1 MVEVE
6 NIWSKILYE
15 GGGLVLTN
23 GNVLFS
29 MAVLVVFLAS
39 YRPYMRW
46 IRKGFLGRL
55 NLEEAAAIKIQKR
68 IRLGHFF
75 AFLTVLSFGL
85 FYNSSLYSLIHTN
98 IGPTQIF
105 ASLMS
110 IQLARIIDLLVLRYL
125 LQPVKDEGVYL
136 PKFTEQ
142 GGNQRTI
149 QSVIYILLLWLLVE
163 NLHLNFTL
171 FRIPLKDT
179 AIDFQLTNSIQLS
192 LVILTAKAIY
202 IVLAN
207 FFLQRYFNQNEVNIG
222 SQYAIKQLVKYVI
235 YTSAVIIGL
244 GQLGI
249 DLTLFWGGAAA
260 LLLGVGIGL
269 QQTFNDFFSG
279 ILLLAERPVQV
290 GDILSIDGFKGKVKQ
305 IGLRTSKIE
314 TLENLVMIVPNSKI
328 VGNNIV
334 NWSYNDNKAR
344 FYVEVGVA
352 YGSDTQ
358 LVKQILLDI
367 AKAHNRL
374 LKKPAP
380 FVRLVQFAD
389 SALNFELHF
398 YSSEFITIDNIKS
411 DLRFEIDRKFRE
423 HRITIPFPQRDVWLK
438 NQQP

>member
-1 MVEVE
+1 METG
-6 NIWSKILYE
+6 IFWSRVLFE
-15 GGGLVLTN
+15 GGGLLLTV

-29 MAVLVVFLAS
+29 LVILVVFLAS

-46 IRKGFLGRL
+46 VRKGFVGRL
-55 NLEEAAAIKIQKR
+55 NLEEAAAIKILKR

-75 AFLTVLSFGL
+75 AFLALLSFGL
-85 FYNSSLYSLIHTN
+85 FYHSNLDSLIHTN
-98 IGPTQIF
+98 IGPAQIF

-110 IQLARIIDLLVLRYL
+110 IQLARIIDLVVLKYL
-125 LQPVKDEGVYL
+125 LQPVKHEGG
-136 PKFTEQ
+136 

-149 QSVIYILLLWLLVE
+149 QSVIYVLLLWLLVE
-163 NLHLNFTL
+163 NLHLNFSL

-179 AIDFQLTNSIQLS
+179 SINFQLTNAIQLA

-202 IVLAN
+202 IVLTH
-207 FFLQRYFNQNEVNIG
+207 FFLQRYFNQKEVNIG

-235 YTSAVIIGL
+235 YTTAVIIGL

-279 ILLLAERPVQV
+279 ILLLTERPVQV

-344 FYVEVGVA
+344 FFVEVGVA

-358 LVKQILLDI
+358 LVKQLLLDV
-367 AKAHNRL
+367 AKGHNRL
-374 LKKPAP
+374 LKQPAP
-380 FVRLVQFAD
+380 FVRLVEFAD

-398 YSSEFITIDNIKS
+398 YSSEFVTIDNIKS

-423 HRITIPFPQRDVWLK
+423 HQIVIPFPQRDVWVK
-438 NQQP
+438 NQDLGP

>member
-1 MVEVE
+1 VETGTF
-6 NIWSKILYE
+6 WSKIIYE
-15 GGGLVLTN
+15 GGGLVLTY

-29 MAVLVVFLAS
+29 MLVLFLFLVT
-39 YRPYMRW
+39 YRSYMRW
-46 IRKGFLGRL
+46 VRIAFIGRL
-55 NLEEAAAIKIQKR
+55 NLEEASAVKIHKR

-75 AFLTVLSFGL
+75 AFLTLLSFTL
-85 FYNSSLYSLIHTN
+85 LYSSSLYSLIHTR

-110 IQLARIIDLLVLRYL
+110 IQLARIIDLIVLKYL
-125 LQPVKDEGVYL
+125 LQPVKEEGIL
-136 PKFTEQ
+136 LSNSGHQ
-142 GGNQRTI
+142 RGNQRTI
-149 QSVIYILLLWLLVE
+149 QWVIYVLLLWLLVE
-163 NLHLNFTL
+163 NLHLNFSL

-179 AIDFQLTNSIQLS
+179 SIDFQLTNAIQLA

-202 IVLAN
+202 IVLTH
-207 FFLQRYFNQNEVNIG
+207 FFLHRYFIRSEVNIG

-235 YTSAVIIGL
+235 YTTAVIIGL

-279 ILLLAERPVQV
+279 ILLLTERPVQV

-344 FYVEVGVA
+344 FFVEVGVA

-367 AKAHNRL
+367 AKAHPRL

-389 SALNFELHF
+389 SSLNFELHF
-398 YSSEFITIDNIKS
+398 YSSEFVTIDNIKS

-423 HRITIPFPQRDVWLK
+423 QQIVIPFPQRDVWLK